1 MTTWLI
7 KQITLNT
14 NQHFASGHTSLNQ
27 TKLEWTEHL
36 LGEECLFTPGLI
48 KILISF
54 HVKCYIHLCY
64 IWISHL
70 SSFKESENTNS
81 MMWWWQLCGEIS
93 GNVLPQ
99 GWQVSRSTLV
109 ERMLISAQ
117 HWQTEYIYS
126 SVSWACF
133 VPVQLVQLCF
143 TPSSH

>member
-1 MTTWLI
+1 MTTRLV
-7 KQITLNT
+7 KQITFNT

-54 HVKCYIHLCY
+54 CVKCYILLYLDKPFILIQRVWKQTASCGGD
-64 IWISHL
+64 
-70 SSFKESENTNS
+70 NS
-81 MMWWWQLCGEIS
+81 VGKFLA
-93 GNVLPQ
+93 NVLPQ

-109 ERMLISAQ
+109 ERTLISAQ
-117 HWQTEYIYS
+117 HLQTEYIYS

>member
-70 SSFKESENTNS
+70 SSKSLKTQTAWCGGDNS
-81 MMWWWQLCGEIS
+81 VGKFLA
-93 GNVLPQ
+93 NVLPQ

-109 ERMLISAQ
+109 ERTLISAQ